1 MIYRLSRTDM
11 QLRLCNRS
19 QYPTNVRLL
28 SLEEFYDIAECKIEG
43 GVAKENWIKIIFF
56 QEPLLNTKLV

>member
-28 SLEEFYDIAECKIEG
+28 SLEEFYDIADCKIEG
-43 GVAKENWIKIIFF
+43 KVEKI
-56 QEPLLNTKLV
+56 